1 VNGQSSVDVENR
13 PDITVL
19 QVARLVFRSDN
30 VLMHDLVVVFSQLP
44 RPELNGQLVELAGEA
59 EWRLVVLVFHARAG
73 IDADI
78 EGLVT
83 LPSPL
88 STK

>member
-1 VNGQSSVDVENR
+1 
-13 PDITVL
+13 
-19 QVARLVFRSDN
+19 
-30 VLMHDLVVVFSQLP
+30 MHDLVVVFSQLP